1 MALRTICIISVNVFT
16 DIYSLIFSILTMSLK
31 ENDFWNKC
39 CLSTV
44 IAFLIE
50 SSDKN
55 SKDETQEDHFN
66 CKAMKINTYTW
77 ADSY

>member
-1 MALRTICIISVNVFT
+1 M
-16 DIYSLIFSILTMSLK
+16 IFET
-31 ENDFWNKC
+31 N
-39 CLSTV
+39 V

-66 CKAMKINTYTW
+66 CKAMKINTYIHESSLTGIQGQIRNQ
-77 ADSY
+77 S